1 MSRRPHILVVAQT
14 PSLANAIVSF
24 LDSSRYLV
32 KTVGDFALAKIHLD
46 LEPDLL
52 VTELR
57 LGEYNGL
64 HLALRA
70 QARQVPAVV
79 IGDPDPV
86 LENDAAK
93 FGATFL
99 RAADLRSESLNPLI
113 STLVASSP
121 GPRDRVAWL
130 EQRSRPLRIAGSA

>member
-1 MSRRPHILVVAQT
+1 MNRRPHILVVAQT
-14 PSLANAIVSF
+14 SSLANAIISF
-24 LDSSRYLV
+24 LDSSRYVV

-52 VTELR
+52 LTELR

-70 QARQVPAVV
+70 QARHVPAVI

-93 FGATFL
+93 FDATFV
-99 RAADLRSESLNPLI
+99 R
-113 STLVASSP
+113 
-121 GPRDRVAWL
+121 
-130 EQRSRPLRIAGSA
+130 

>member
-1 MSRRPHILVVAQT
+1 MSRRPQLLVVAQT

-24 LDSSRYLV
+24 FDSSRYLV
-32 KTVGDFALAKIHLD
+32 KIVGDFALAKIQLD
-46 LEPDLL
+46 LEPDVLI
-52 VTELR
+52 TELR

-70 QARQVPAVV
+70 QVHNIPAVI

-93 FGATFL
+93 FGATFI
-99 RAADLRSESLNPLI
+99 RTADLRPDAFIALV
-113 STLVASSP
+113 STLAETSA
-121 GPRDRVAWL
+121 GPRQRLAWL
-130 EQRSRPLRIAGSA
+130 DQRSRPLRVAGHA